1 MSLRANTH
9 LDVVVG
15 VMTCIAAAGFDVLLD
30 LIEK

>member
-1 MSLRANTH
+1 MSLRANTN

-15 VMTCIAAAGFDVLLD
+15 VMTCITAARFDVLLD